1 MPAEPVF
8 IDTSY
13 VYALINRNDQ
23 WHSTASQLAHQIAA
37 KSLRTVT
44 TEFVISEIAD
54 GLAAVGFRKAAAAAI
69 RVLYGSADT
78 DIVPASS
85 ELVRRALELYEARD
99 DKGWGLTDCSSFV
112 VMGDLGIGD
121 ALSSDIHFRQAGFRP
136 LLLET

>member
-54 GLAAVGFRKAAAAAI
+54 GLASVGFRKAAAAAI

-85 ELVRRALELYEARD
+85 ELVGEH
-99 DKGWGLTDCSSFV
+99 WSFMKPATIKAGASRTAV
-112 VMGDLGIGD
+112 P
-121 ALSSDIHFRQAGFRP
+121 LS
-136 LLLET
+136 